1 MDRGAWQATVHGL
14 ARVGHDLATKP
25 PPLRDPEKKSFQ
37 PSYCLLNVKHTLLF
51 RIVYKMG
58 RTSSLLAYNL
68 WKKSLCIF
76 FTILKR
82 FLHVVVVTVKN
93 LLFNK
98 QIHCQHR
105 ILG

>member
-76 FTILKR
+76 FMILKC